1 MVTECKCSGVSGS
14 CNIKKC
20 WKKLPLFRDV
30 GNALKKMYKVATKVK
45 PMAANGLKV
54 THLIKFNTKE
64 DKPRTKRMVYMI
76 DKINYC
82 KRSDNLGV
90 PGTVG
95 RKCTLKNTGEFG
107 CKSMCCKRGYNT
119 HQYNHT
125 SSCECK
131 FFWCCYVTC
140 KVCSE
145 ERTVYHC
152 KWQWI

>member
-20 WKKLPLFRDV
+20 WKKLPYFRDI
-30 GNALKKMYKVATKVK
+30 GNALKKMYKVATRVK
-45 PMAANGLKV
+45 PKLSKTANGLKV

-64 DKPRTKRMVYMI
+64 DKPRTKKMVYMVRN
-76 DKINYC
+76 INYC
-82 KRSDNLGV
+82 KRSDALGV

-95 RKCTLKNTGEFG
+95 RKCSLKSSGEFG
-107 CKSMCCKRGYNT
+107 CKMMCCNRGYNT

-131 FFWCCYVTC
+131 FKWCCHVEC
-140 KVCSE
+140 KLCYE
-145 ERTVYHC
+145 DRTEFQC
-152 KWQWI
+152 K